1 MITQRN
7 VSDLF
12 QRLDDAVTDLGTA
25 RQQVQ
30 NAMDEFP
37 AAPAWPSPLDLN
49 TLLEDIEA
57 LYGVPTK
64 EYDAGQLRKLRQLK
78 HVLASANIDTIDKL
92 IEYVER

>member
-12 QRLDDAVTDLGTA
+12 QRLDDAVTDLGNA

-37 AAPAWPSPLDLN
+37 AAPDWPSPLDLN
-49 TLLEDIEA
+49 TILEDIED
-57 LYGVPTK
+57 LYGTPTK
-64 EYDAGQLRKLRQLK
+64 AYDDNQLRKLRQLK
-78 HVLASANIDTIDKL
+78 NVLASANIDTIDKL

>member
-12 QRLDDAVTDLGTA
+12 QRLDDAVTDLGNA

-30 NAMDEFP
+30 TAMDEFP
-37 AAPAWPSPLDLN
+37 AAPDWPSPLVLN
-49 TLLEDIEA
+49 TILEDIED

-78 HVLASANIDTIDKL
+78 NVLASANIDTIDKL

>member
-12 QRLDDAVTDLGTA
+12 QRLDDAVTDLGEA

-37 AAPAWPSPLDLN
+37 AAPEWPSPLDLN
-49 TLLEDIEA
+49 TILEDIED
-57 LYGVPTK
+57 LYGPPIK

-78 HVLASANIDTIDKL
+78 NVLASANIDTLDKL
-92 IEYVER
+92 IEYIER

>member
-1 MITQRN
+1 MITQQN
-7 VSDLF
+7 ISTLF
-12 QRLDDAVTDLGTA
+12 QRLDDAVSDHWAAT
-25 RQQVQ
+25 QQVQ

-37 AAPAWPSPLDLN
+37 APPEWPSPLDLN
-49 TLLEDIEA
+49 TILEDIED

-78 HVLASANIDTIDKL
+78 NVLASANIDTVDKL

>member
-7 VSDLF
+7 VSNLF
-12 QRLDDAVTDLGTA
+12 QRLDEAVTDLGEV

-30 NAMDEFP
+30 YAMDEFP
-37 AAPAWPSPLDLN
+37 AAPEWPSPLDLN
-49 TLLEDIEA
+49 TILEDIED
-57 LYGVPTK
+57 LYGPPTK

-78 HVLASANIDTIDKL
+78 NVLASANIDTLDKL

>member
-12 QRLDDAVTDLGTA
+12 QRLDDAVTDIGNA

-37 AAPAWPSPLDLN
+37 AALEWPSPLDLN
-49 TLLEDIEA
+49 TILEDIED
-57 LYGVPTK
+57 LYGVPIK

-78 HVLASANIDTIDKL
+78 NVLASANIDTIDKL
-92 IEYVER
+92 IEYIER

>member
-12 QRLDDAVTDLGTA
+12 QRLDDAVTDIGNA

-37 AAPAWPSPLDLN
+37 AAPEWPSPLDLN
-49 TLLEDIEA
+49 TILEDIED
-57 LYGVPTK
+57 LYGVPHA

-78 HVLASANIDTIDKL
+78 NVLASANIDTIDKL
-92 IEYVER
+92 IEYIER

>member
-7 VSDLF
+7 VADLL
-12 QRLDDAVTDLGTA
+12 QRLDDAVTDLGNA

-30 NAMDEFP
+30 NAMEEFP
-37 AAPAWPSPLDLN
+37 AAPDWPSPLDLN
-49 TLLEDIEA
+49 TILEDIED

-78 HVLASANIDTIDKL
+78 NVLASANIDTIDKL